1 LASLVSL
8 VLFAHRTAPKK
19 TRGVKKITVT
29 ILSQTGRILF
39 CPLLGAMP
47 DSGRAL
53 MYQNPLI
60 INLIGTSLF

>member
-1 LASLVSL
+1 
-8 VLFAHRTAPKK
+8 
-19 TRGVKKITVT
+19 VT

-60 INLIGTSLF
+60 INLIIPLAFRSAVAFGKNALDS